1 MPAYNAEKFIGES
14 IQSVVDQTY
23 ANWELLVVDD
33 GSTDKT
39 QDIIRAFEAQ
49 DSRVKYLFQQNG
61 RQAKARNTA
70 IENSHGTLI
79 AFLDADDLW
88 LPEKLERQL
97 QALEATNADV
107 IYSNGI
113 IIYEPGATPGRN
125 DFATV
130 AGTIE
135 GRKMLDVLLLQNRI
149 PVQSVLV
156 RMESYRNAGPFDESP
171 QFHGCEDYEMWLRLA
186 ERGALFHG
194 MSEKLIKYRRHAAA
208 TTAQNSGWLKPALRV
223 VSHHIDSGTLDE
235 KTKRN
240 RLRWLYREVIA
251 ALVEEGELA
260 EAKEFLREFSAWD
273 KSGIVTSLQ
282 KLLMKLSPGSFNTIS
297 RECLF
302 RAEWHLQ
309 KLTGKATNS

>member
-1 MPAYNAEKFIGES
+1 VQPLVSVIMPAYNTEKFIGES

-23 ANWELLVVDD
+23 TNWELLVVDD

-39 QDIIRAFEAQ
+39 ADIIRSFAAQ

-70 IENSHGTLI
+70 IEHSHGTLI

-107 IYSNGI
+107 VYSNGI
-113 IIYEPGATPGRN
+113 IIYEPGATPGAT
-125 DFATV
+125 DFPIV
-130 AGTIE
+130 SGTIE
-135 GRKMLDVLLLQNRI
+135 GRKMLDLLLLQNRI

-194 MSEKLIKYRRHAAA
+194 INEKLIKYRRHPAA
-208 TTAQNSGWLKPALRV
+208 TTHQNSGWLKPALRV
-223 VSHHIDSGTLDE
+223 VAASRGSARSTA
-235 KTKRN
+235 KR
-240 RLRWLYREVIA
+240 
-251 ALVEEGELA
+251 
-260 EAKEFLREFSAWD
+260 K
-273 KSGIVTSLQ
+273 
-282 KLLMKLSPGSFNTIS
+282 
-297 RECLF
+297 
-302 RAEWHLQ
+302 RA
-309 KLTGKATNS
+309 